1 LAFLSDT
8 LTGFA
13 DASPCPL
20 VPTSRTGEGNMER
33 LAYSIND
40 TAKALSLGRTSIYAM
55 IADGR
60 LEALKLGRRTLIK
73 ADSIR
78 RVVEGKA

>member
-1 LAFLSDT
+1 
-8 LTGFA
+8 
-13 DASPCPL
+13 
-20 VPTSRTGEGNMER
+20 MER

-60 LEALKLGRRTLIK
+60 LEAFKLGRRTLIK